1 MRNTF
6 NIAFYC
12 RRSRMNKKDL
22 APIEMSV
29 SLHGER
35 VMINLPLKT
44 NPESFDKMVSSKK
57 ANEVKNYLSMVE
69 SKMNSLQMMMAATD
83 RRLTTDLIRE
93 YVRGGF
99 QFSYTLGE
107 LWSDYSNSLHK
118 KGTTPRN
125 ERKYELVIEIFYA
138 KILPPETQVSDIQH
152 RHILDFESYLK
163 GQFAESTAANMLS
176 KMRSI
181 ILYAINNGKIDND
194 PFRGIRINK
203 RLKEVEFLTFE
214 EIDTIRQKQM
224 PNDRLER
231 VKDIFLFQCFT
242 ALSYCDMA
250 ALIPSDFQR
259 NDLGQMFIRK
269 NRAKTKTEF
278 CTVLFEDAKAI
289 AEKYE
294 YRLPMLSNQRY
305 NSYLKEIAAICNISK
320 DLHSHIGRHTAACY
334 LLNKGLSIE
343 VVSRI
348 LGHTNTR
355 MTRHYAKLLDESVFK
370 EFKRLEER
378 QKDA

>member
-1 MRNTF
+1 MKSTF
-6 NIAFYC
+6 SIAFYC
-12 RRSRMNKKDL
+12 RRSRANKKGL

-44 NPESFDKMVSSKK
+44 NPESFDKMVASKK
-57 ANEVKNYLSMVE
+57 TNEVKNYLSLVE
-69 SKMNSLQMMMAATD
+69 SKMNSLQVMMASAN

-99 QFSYTLGE
+99 QFSYSLGE
-107 LWSDYSNSLHK
+107 LWSDYSASLQK

-125 ERKYELVIEIFYA
+125 ERKYELVIESFYA
-138 KILPPETQVSDIQH
+138 QILPPETQVSDIQH

-163 GQFAESTAANMLS
+163 GQFADSTAANMLS

-181 ILYAINNGKIDND
+181 ILYAINNGKIDYD

-203 RLKEVEFLTFE
+203 RLKEVEFLTFD
-214 EIDTIRQKQM
+214 EIDKIREKQM

-250 ALIPSDFQR
+250 ALVPNDFQR
-259 NDLGQMFIRK
+259 NDMGQMFLRK
-269 NRAKTKTEF
+269 NRAKTRTEF

-289 AEKYE
+289 AEKYQ
-294 YRLPMLSNQRY
+294 YRLPVLSNQRY
-305 NSYLKEIAAICNISK
+305 NSYLKEIAAISPDCTVFASV
-320 DLHSHIGRHTAACY
+320 RM
-334 LLNKGLSIE
+334 
-343 VVSRI
+343 
-348 LGHTNTR
+348 
-355 MTRHYAKLLDESVFK
+355 MTRLL
-370 EFKRLEER
+370 
-378 QKDA
+378 